1 MEDLLSNYQSQD
13 MGWGTG
19 SHDGNASEDFVTQ
32 SQVQPLGEDMYHVV
46 PSSRASEGNGSQSL
60 MERATEMARR
70 MVATEPHNG
79 SLQGPAGLGMGHQQ
93 PNPCAAAVGSVHQH
107 GGPCYG
113 GFSFVVGLM
122 LAKEE
127 VLHQL
132 PPTVCQMLPHQC
144 HVPRCQQVDG
154 MCPCRP
160 LWACHRSDLGQ
171 RTSVPQPSP
180 LLACHSCPLVEH
192 ATPCPLG
199 QPVILRPNSSPCMP
213 LWQVSRV

>member
-32 SQVQPLGEDMYHVV
+32 SQVQPLEEDMYHVV

-113 GFSFVVGLM
+113 GFSLGGGPDVGQGGGAPPAASHGM
-122 LAKEE
+122 PNVAPPVSCPQVPAGGRDVSMPPPYRHAAEATSDRG
-127 VLHQL
+127 L
-132 PPTVCQMLPHQC
+132 P
-144 HVPRCQQVDG
+144 
-154 MCPCRP
+154 
-160 LWACHRSDLGQ
+160 S
-171 RTSVPQPSP
+171 PSHPPFWHATQAHWWSMP
-180 LLACHSCPLVEH
+180 LLA
-192 ATPCPLG
+192 
-199 QPVILRPNSSPCMP
+199 
-213 LWQVSRV
+213 LWGSQ